1 MIGLFAVNDSTTVFA
16 WLFVIFN
23 TLQVMPIMHAD
34 MQLELYSM
42 QINTSVFVLEC
53 AKKLNIYG
61 HKAILY
67 CSTVVLPRH

>member
-1 MIGLFAVNDSTTVFA
+1 MIGLFAVNESTTVFA

-23 TLQVMPIMHAD
+23 TLQVTPIMHAD

-61 HKAILY
+61 Y
-67 CSTVVLPRH
+67 YTVVL